1 VACPIGAGAADS
13 PAGWRYNATLWGPV
27 VAAALAPWAEGEL
40 TASVLDLAFSPHM
53 YPAGRR
59 HALPGL
65 HVSVREGRLY
75 YRANSDYRLTLVLDM
90 LRTVARLVRLPDVEF
105 VAHLWDH
112 PKVPRQHPLP
122 VLAHYVDVAHRD
134 IAMPAPWSWDDKA
147 HRWPQ
152 PFSKLRSGGCPKPY
166 ASRKPLLYFRGG
178 CNGPTR
184 GWRGPI
190 WQFYPR
196 KRANIHTASRPG
208 AVDAG
213 THDHCD
219 SPKLNKHEWGWD
231 AEMEKEMRA
240 RGPKR
245 KIEPF
250 AANCGYRYLL
260 HVDGNVASSRLA
272 SEMHLGATIFKQDS
286 FSSEHFY
293 PLLRPWRHYVPVD
306 RSLADLDEKYRWA
319 NANAREAEEIGR
331 RAQAFAREH
340 LHTGSV
346 ACYWWQLL
354 SALADLQP
362 FAPRTGADL
371 GFRPA

>member
-1 VACPIGAGAADS
+1 
-13 PAGWRYNATLWGPV
+13 
-27 VAAALAPWAEGEL
+27 
-40 TASVLDLAFSPHM
+40 
-53 YPAGRR
+53 
-59 HALPGL
+59 
-65 HVSVREGRLY
+65 
-75 YRANSDYRLTLVLDM
+75 
-90 LRTVARLVRLPDVEF
+90 
-105 VAHLWDH
+105 
-112 PKVPRQHPLP
+112 
-122 VLAHYVDVAHRD
+122 
-134 IAMPAPWSWDDKA
+134 
-147 HRWPQ
+147 
-152 PFSKLRSGGCPKPY
+152 
-166 ASRKPLLYFRGG
+166 
-178 CNGPTR
+178 
-184 GWRGPI
+184 
-190 WQFYPR
+190 
-196 KRANIHTASRPG
+196 
-208 AVDAG
+208 
-213 THDHCD
+213 
-219 SPKLNKHEWGWD
+219 
-231 AEMEKEMRA
+231 MEKEMRA

-260 HVDGNVASSRLA
+260 HVDGNVASSRLALA

>member
-1 VACPIGAGAADS
+1 MTGDEF
-13 PAGWRYNATLWGPV
+13 
-27 VAAALAPWAEGEL
+27 EG
-40 TASVLDLAFSPHM
+40 T
-53 YPAGRR
+53 Y
-59 HALPGL
+59 
-65 HVSVREGRLY
+65 
-75 YRANSDYRLTLVLDM
+75 
-90 LRTVARLVRLPDVEF
+90 
-105 VAHLWDH
+105 
-112 PKVPRQHPLP
+112 
-122 VLAHYVDVAHRD
+122 
-134 IAMPAPWSWDDKA
+134 
-147 HRWPQ
+147 
-152 PFSKLRSGGCPKPY
+152 
-166 ASRKPLLYFRGG
+166 
-178 CNGPTR
+178 
-184 GWRGPI
+184 
-190 WQFYPR
+190 
-196 KRANIHTASRPG
+196 
-208 AVDAG
+208 
-213 THDHCD
+213 DHCD

-260 HVDGNVASSRLA
+260 HVDGNVASSRLASRDRLVHLGAHLGGSRRAGGSRLA